1 MQLTGR
7 DKSTAPGTAVSEAGA
22 LGVLCP
28 HKKPGLTDYWGSQH
42 RQIEPIR
49 AHSESHCLA
58 LMQVRC
64 HKGKTVH
71 ASLSNMAIN
80 QVTIFE
86 DRFIITRN
94 ANKASV
100 SSKQRLQ
107 RKISNSVLNNLHMH
121 RNFAESTEELLDR
134 QVILCKTEFLS
145 RLIRGK
151 NVPAG

>member
-1 MQLTGR
+1 
-7 DKSTAPGTAVSEAGA
+7 
-22 LGVLCP
+22 
-28 HKKPGLTDYWGSQH
+28 
-42 RQIEPIR
+42 
-49 AHSESHCLA
+49 
-58 LMQVRC
+58 
-64 HKGKTVH
+64 
-71 ASLSNMAIN
+71 MAIN